1 MVVLS
6 LVIEFQSILG
16 DIRIHLFDLLLIIL
30 YLTGMVAFGIYYSK
44 HVGGA
49 ADYFLAGRSLPWW
62 IVGMSIVG
70 SNVGSN
76 DYVGAAG
83 GGYAIGIAQA
93 NFEWIGAI
101 PAMILCAFLFIPYFW
116 RAGVYSIP
124 EYLGLRYNQAVRAI
138 AALILSF
145 FSLFIVGIYLW
156 AAALMLQTYVG
167 LDLSVAIAIT
177 AVVVGI
183 YTITGGMAAV
193 AISDTVQFLIMV
205 GGGLALTVLGIA
217 RAGGFASFAEKLSTE
232 YPEKLQAF
240 LPADHPEFPWP
251 GVLLGLALVMSPSYW
266 CANQVILQ
274 RTFAAKSQWD
284 GQASM
289 ILAAFAKSIMPFLII
304 LPGFLV
310 LVLNSEPLEQQ
321 DQALPWL
328 IREVLPPGLSGLLF
342 VAFIAA
348 LQSSVDSTL
357 NSTAVMITRDIYGV
371 LRGADAHDQNIR
383 DAHDLALGK
392 WVTFSV
398 LAAGVVFALNIQ
410 LFKEEFRGIYSFVQ
424 LGLSYF
430 QGPMFALLLLGIL
443 SRRISPAAGVWG
455 LVLGVLSAILMG
467 SSVLPGMTEPLN
479 MLYIAFYS
487 FVFTVLVLFVVSAFT
502 TRKSDAEL
510 SNLTIGTTRTVD
522 GVPLSGG
529 KPRG

>member
-1 MVVLS
+1 M
-6 LVIEFQSILG
+6 ILFG
-16 DIRIHLFDLLLIIL
+16 DIHIHVFDLVLIVV
-30 YLTGMVAFGIYYSK
+30 YLVGMIAFGFYYSR
-44 HVGGA
+44 HVKGA
-49 ADYFLAGRSLPWW
+49 HDYFLAGRSLPWW
-62 IVGMSIVG
+62 VVGMSIVG
-70 SNVGSN
+70 SNLGSN

-83 GGYAIGIAQA
+83 GGYRIGIAQA

-101 PAMILCAFLFIPYFW
+101 PAMILCAFIFIPYFW

-124 EYLGLRYNQAVRAI
+124 EYLGLRYNQAVRVI

-156 AAALMLQTYVG
+156 ATATMLQVYVG
-167 LDLSVAIAIT
+167 IDISVGVWIT
-177 AVVVGI
+177 AVVVGL

-193 AISDTVQFLIMV
+193 AISDTVQFGIMIA
-205 GGGLALTVLGIA
+205 GGLALAVLGVHRI
-217 RAGGFASFAEKLSTE
+217 GGVDEFVTRLSTE
-232 YPEKLQAF
+232 FPNHLNAF
-240 LPADHPEFPWP
+240 LPADHAEFPWP

-274 RTFAAKSQWD
+274 RTFAAKSRWD
-284 GQASM
+284 GQAAM
-289 ILAAFAKSIMPFLII
+289 IFAAFAKTVMPFLII

-310 LVLNSEPLEQQ
+310 LLMSTDSLENQ

-357 NSTAVMITRDIYGV
+357 NSTAVMLTRDVYGV
-371 LRGADAHDQNIR
+371 VKKSDANMNDAAERESRDRSDLR
-383 DAHDLALGK
+383 LGK
-392 WVTFSV
+392 WITFSV
-398 LAAGVVFALNIQ
+398 LALGVLFALNIDSVKSQ
-410 LFKEEFRGIYSFVQ
+410 FRGIYSFVQ

-443 SRRISPAAGVWG
+443 TRSVTASAGVWG
-455 LVLGVLSAILMG
+455 LGLGVLSAVYMG
-467 SSVLPGMTEPLN
+467 SFGLPGMAGGELN

-487 FVFTVLVLFVVSAFT
+487 FLFTVGLLFAISPFT
-502 TRKSDAEL
+502 AAKSDEQL
-510 SNLTIGTTRTVD
+510 RNLTIQTTDKQRAD
-522 GVPLSGG
+522 DSAEREG
-529 KPRG
+529 